1 LAGLRSEQNV
11 ALSARPDTRAPLT
24 SEQTPL
30 EDAAFKNLAMAA
42 RPTSNSCTLALA
54 LFVFRTLTTVPA
66 AQPSQPEFYG
76 FNRLEKPASEFSCL
90 SNMCIR
96 NPVNIPADIAAKPVP
111 LGANAQ
117 GQSPDKPCAMLPQ
130 YRLHVYQGR
139 AQHPVVSA
147 KYSRVF

>member
-30 EDAAFKNLAMAA
+30 EDAALKNLAMAT

-66 AQPSQPEFYG
+66 AQPSQPEFHG
-76 FNRLEKPASEFSCL
+76 FNWLEKPASEFSCL
-90 SNMCIR
+90 GDMCIR
-96 NPVNIPADIAAKPVP
+96 NPVDIPAYITPKPV
-111 LGANAQ
+111 LIGANAQ
-117 GQSPDKPCAMLPQ
+117 SQSPDKPCAMLPQ
-130 YRLHVYQGR
+130 YRFHVYQGR
-139 AQHPVVSA
+139 A
-147 KYSRVF
+147 